1 MIRTALLLS
10 GALALA
16 ACQTV
21 SPPPAVGP
29 AQSVPAGQAS
39 NTPQTAPVLA
49 TADAVDPHSYARPL
63 EARVTNV
70 ALDLAVDFATR
81 TVGGTATLDIDR
93 KPDARVVVLDRKGYD
108 VEAVTDGNGSPLAYS
123 FGAEDKELGTP
134 FQIEL
139 SPDTRRIV
147 VRYRSRPDAG
157 ALQWL
162 TPAQTAG
169 KKHPFLFSQGQA
181 IENRTWIPTQDSP
194 GIRQTWSA
202 RISVKQPT
210 AAEPQTL
217 TAVMSAPTGGPPPP
231 TTGLGTTTF
240 HFRMDK
246 PVAPYLIAIAVGDL
260 KFQPL
265 GPRTGVWAEPVTL
278 PDAAKELEDTEKMVA
293 AAEQLFGPYDWG
305 RYDMIVLPPSFPFGG
320 MENPTLT
327 FLTPTFI
334 AGDKSLTSL
343 IAHELAH
350 SWSGNLATNATWAD
364 FWLNEG
370 TTTYAERRIVEAI
383 YGPEVASQQVALGID
398 ALGKAVGENGGPA
411 GADTRLA
418 IDLKGRHP
426 DDGLTDIAYE
436 KGAAFL
442 RMIEAA
448 VGRERFDEFL
458 RGWFARHA
466 YQPVTSAIFLAD
478 IRRYLVRGDR
488 ALEEKLQLDAWV
500 YQPGIPPNAVSSNPQ
515 AFAETDSAIAAFS
528 AGSTLPTQVWPQW
541 TTDERLRFLQR
552 LPRNQ
557 SRRSL
562 DSLERVFGLNQTGN
576 MEVKFAWLELA
587 VANRYDPAV
596 PALEQFLTSQGR
608 GKFVRPLIR
617 ALAADTSWGRPIAV
631 RVYRQ
636 GRPLYHPLVTRN
648 LDELKL

>member
-1 MIRTALLLS
+1 MTRTAILLS
-10 GALALA
+10 TVVALA
-16 ACQTV
+16 ACQTAPAV
-21 SPPPAVGP
+21 SPLAEPGNPAL
-29 AQSVPAGQAS
+29 QAS
-39 NTPQTAPVLA
+39 RTAGVAPVLA

-70 ALDLAVDFATR
+70 ALDLAVDFAAKR
-81 TVGGTATLDIDR
+81 LAGTATLDIDR
-93 KPDARVVVLDRKGYD
+93 RPDARVIVLDRKGYE
-108 VEAVTDGNGSPLAYS
+108 VESVTDGAGRPLAYS
-123 FGAEDKELGTP
+123 LGAADEELGTR

-139 SPDTRRIV
+139 GPDTRRLVI
-147 VRYRSRPDAG
+147 RYRSAPNAS

-169 KKHPFLFSQGQA
+169 KQQPFLFSQGQS
-181 IENRTWIPTQDSP
+181 IENRSWIPTQDSP

-202 RISVKQPT
+202 RISVPS
-210 AAEPQTL
+210 PL
-217 TAVMSAPTGGPPPP
+217 TAVMSAPGGGEDGDIGGPKDKAR
-231 TTGLGTTTF
+231 TF
-240 HFRMDK
+240 AFSMPH

-260 KFQPL
+260 KFQSL

-278 PDAAKELEDTEKMVA
+278 PAATRELEDTEKMVM
-293 AAEQLFGPYDWG
+293 AAEQLFGPYRWG

-383 YGPEVASQQVALGID
+383 YGPEVARQQVALGIG
-398 ALGKAVGENGGPA
+398 ALGKAVEENGGA
-411 GADTRLA
+411 TGADTRLA
-418 IDLKGRHP
+418 VDLRGRHP
-426 DDGLTDIAYE
+426 DAGLTDIAYE

-442 RMIEAA
+442 RMIEAN
-448 VGRERFDEFL
+448 VGRERFDDYL
-458 RGWFARHA
+458 RGWFARHSF
-466 YQPVTSAIFLAD
+466 QPVTSALFLAD
-478 IRRYLVRGDR
+478 LRQHLIRGDR
-488 ALEEKLQLDAWV
+488 ALEQKLQLERWV
-500 YQPGIPPNAVSSNPQ
+500 YQPGVPANSVPADPQ
-515 AFAETDSAIAAFS
+515 AFAEVDRAAAA
-528 AGSTLPTQVWPQW
+528 AGRGALPTAEWAQW

-552 LPRNQ
+552 LPRKQ
-557 SRRSL
+557 GRAALTRL
-562 DSLERVFGLNQTGN
+562 DQALGLNQTGN

-617 ALAADTSWGRPIAV
+617 TLAADTSWGRPIAA
-631 RVYRQ
+631 RVYRRA
-636 GRPLYHPLVTRN
+636 RPLYHPIVTRN